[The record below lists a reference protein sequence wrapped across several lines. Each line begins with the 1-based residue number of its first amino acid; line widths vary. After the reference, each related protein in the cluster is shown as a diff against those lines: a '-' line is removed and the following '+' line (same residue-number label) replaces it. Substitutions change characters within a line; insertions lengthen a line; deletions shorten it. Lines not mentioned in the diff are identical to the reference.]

1 MRGRTGLHRCAQSLS
16 VCQPQR
22 AMIHREMTIKCQS
35 TKICSSSSSACRME
49 RYDRPVHCSQLSHTL
64 RFVQYKNIVN
74 VRVQAVHISMSF
86 RTNDRR
92 VEKGAN
98 HAAQILP
105 ALNII
110 VHDSRHHADDQ
121 EAQECCYVHD
131 GVREHC
137 SVIDPRL
144 SRHCLAVS
152 RGKQLVVKRTVD

>member
-1 MRGRTGLHRCAQSLS
+1 
-16 VCQPQR
+16 
-22 AMIHREMTIKCQS
+22 
-35 TKICSSSSSACRME
+35 ME

-98 HAAQILP
+98 HAAQVLP

-131 GVREHC
+131 GDKLKLLKNKNDNFAEVA
-137 SVIDPRL
+137 SN
-144 SRHCLAVS
+144 
-152 RGKQLVVKRTVD
+152 GGG